1 VKGHPST
8 PHGPLVLA
16 CLLGGSA
23 GWAMTAAGAGA
34 ASLGPSYDVGLVAIG
49 LMTTALAIPYAALQM
64 PAGSFVDRVGVRTAA
79 VLGLSLVVL
88 ANLMASTT
96 PLLWLALLCRSLA
109 GVGYAVCFV
118 SGAELARSSGSGP
131 SGMGVFGGVALAAS
145 GFAVLM
151 VPLAEP
157 SLGWRAAW
165 LTSAV
170 IALVALLVVARLP
183 PATPAARRAGPT
195 AGRPPTRGP
204 SLLRDGELHRLAAV
218 HAVTLGLGV
227 VLSNWAVMVLEES
240 WGFSR
245 TTAAL
250 TGSVVLG
257 MSVLS
262 RPLGGYLAR
271 RSPER
276 VGLMVVLSLLGC
288 SAATVALVVPSAPG
302 VAVAAVL
309 TLGVLSGL
317 PFAGVIIAGQA
328 RRPDRPA
335 AAVGLLNGQA
345 NGVIV
350 VGTPLMGAAL
360 EHGRTSTALVL
371 VAALWLAPLLARPR
385 STRRGSASGSR
396 TAPSPA
402 LEPR

>member
-1 VKGHPST
+1 MKGHPST

-157 SLGWRAAW
+157 FLGWRAAW

-183 PATPAARRAGPT
+183 PATHAARRAGPT
-195 AGRPPTRGP
+195 TGRPSTRGP
-204 SLLRDGELHRLAAV
+204 TLLRDGELH
-218 HAVTLGLGV
+218 
-227 VLSNWAVMVLEES
+227 
-240 WGFSR
+240 
-245 TTAAL
+245 
-250 TGSVVLG
+250 
-257 MSVLS
+257 
-262 RPLGGYLAR
+262 
-271 RSPER
+271 
-276 VGLMVVLSLLGC
+276 
-288 SAATVALVVPSAPG
+288 
-302 VAVAAVL
+302 
-309 TLGVLSGL
+309 
-317 PFAGVIIAGQA
+317 
-328 RRPDRPA
+328 
-335 AAVGLLNGQA
+335 
-345 NGVIV
+345 
-350 VGTPLMGAAL
+350 
-360 EHGRTSTALVL
+360 
-371 VAALWLAPLLARPR
+371 
-385 STRRGSASGSR
+385 
-396 TAPSPA
+396 
-402 LEPR
+402 